1 MAKRLFVTGT
11 DTEIGKTWVASSI
24 VARLNQR
31 GIRAGGFKPVA
42 SGCVYKHGELRN
54 EDAELLQAVMT
65 ACKPPIDYL
74 LINPFAFEPA
84 VAPHFA
90 AQQEGKSLSVD
101 AIEAALWAYERE
113 QIDTLIIEGAGGW
126 LLPLN
131 SQQTMA
137 DFVLRNDIPVLLI
150 VGLKLGCINH
160 ALLTAQA
167 IKQQGGQLMGWVGN
181 CIDPDMQFMDEN
193 IQELDHRMPA
203 PCLGVVPWIDGV
215 TAEHR
220 VAAVSALELPL
231 LDELIEI
238 LPRR

>member
-31 GIRAGGFKPVA
+31 GITAGGFKPVA
-42 SGCVYKHGELRN
+42 SGCVYKQGQLRN
-54 EDAELLQAVMT
+54 EDAELLQSVMS
-65 ACKPPIDYL
+65 AFESKIDYS

-90 AQQEGKSLSVD
+90 AQQEGKSLSVE

-113 QIDTLIIEGAGGW
+113 QVDTLIIEGAGGW

-137 DFVLRNDIPVLLI
+137 EFVLRNDIPVLLV
-150 VGLKLGCINH
+150 VGLRLGCINH

-167 IKQQGGQLMGWVGN
+167 IKQHGGQLVGWVGN
-181 CIDPDMQFMDEN
+181 CVDPEMQFMDEN

-203 PCLGVVPWIDGV
+203 PCLGILPWVEDI
-215 TAEHR
+215 TADNR
-220 VAAVSALELPL
+220 MAAVSAIELPL
-231 LDELIEI
+231 LDEVIEV